1 MKKIYF
7 LIVFLSSLLLSKG
20 NVNALVAGDIAI
32 VGYNVDAP
40 IDEFSF
46 ILLTDIPSG
55 TVINFTDFG
64 WCSGAGFTGFQSY
77 LPCGVS
83 TGSASDGA
91 ITWTS
96 TSAMSCGTQI
106 RVQCQN
112 SLTASSG
119 TVTGLQTQGSITT
132 DYMTFTGSG
141 DQILAFQGNMASPT
155 FITALQFDGAAWSAT
170 LAQCTLTSNMSTL
183 PPGLDATTSVIMST
197 ADADNSAYNGTFT
210 SGSPTQLRTAIFN
223 NTNWNTSETVPFTLP
238 IPFTFSCAICVAPS
252 VTGNPPN
259 RTICVN
265 GSTTFPVTATG
276 TGLTYQWQ
284 VNTGSGFGNITNG
297 APYSNATTAT
307 LSVSSATA
315 GMTGYIYRCVVT
327 GTCGNATSN
336 NATLTIDN
344 PTTTA
349 GPQTP
354 VSCFG
359 GSNGTATVVAS
370 GGIPPYQY
378 SWSPS
383 GGTGST
389 GTGLSAGTV
398 YTVTVTDNLTC
409 QTTRNFTLTQPTA
422 VQAVAPSDITIC
434 SGASTGLVAIAVGG
448 TPGYTYQW
456 QPGSLNGSSQTVT
469 PATTTSYIVTATDA
483 NSCTGK
489 DTVVVTV
496 SPNMAQTNAS
506 GTSVAGTTTSNNT
519 QTSGGVQYFYN
530 STCGLITSMQQNVAL
545 GTITASTTVLASV
558 PVSLGRP
565 YVARF
570 YEMIPQTNGSGT
582 VTLYFKQSDFNQ
594 YNTYASTHGYPLL
607 PQNPTDIAGI
617 DTLRITKVSGGVL
630 GSGVSTLIT
639 PTSVSWDAT
648 SQYWRVTF
656 FTPSFS
662 YFYVHANNAGS
673 TPLPVTFSSF
683 TVTKEQQTAVLSWTT
698 ASERNNSGFIVERS
712 QDGKEFSSIARVET
726 KAIDGFSDMSLSYS
740 YTDKDPV
747 SGMNYYRLVQ
757 MDRDGNNTFST
768 IRSLDFSNRSSF
780 HCYPNP
786 TEGQLTV
793 EHNTDK
799 QELLNLRLTDVMG
812 RVVRQ
817 AEMRTAKGFNKTL
830 IQLSGLTSGMYN
842 LTISNN
848 TGVIYHSKIAKK

>member
-20 NVNALVAGDIAI
+20 SVNALVAGDIAI

-46 ILLTDIPSG
+46 ILLTDIPSS
-55 TVINFTDFG
+55 TVIHFTDFG

-77 LPCGVS
+77 NPCGAL
-83 TGSASDGA
+83 TGAASDGA

-96 TSAMSCGTQI
+96 TSALSCGTQI

-112 SLTASSG
+112 NLTASTG
-119 TVTGLQTQGSITT
+119 TVTGLQTQGSIPT

-141 DQILAFQGNMASPT
+141 DQILAFQGSMAAPT
-155 FITALQFDGAAWSAT
+155 FITALQFDGGAWSAT
-170 LAQCTLTSNMSTL
+170 LAQCTQTSNMSTL
-183 PPGLDATTSVIMST
+183 PPGLDATTSVVMST
-197 ADADNSAYNGTFT
+197 ADADNSAYNGSFI
-210 SGSPTQLRTAIFN
+210 SGSPTQLRAAIFN
-223 NTNWNTSETVPFTLP
+223 NTNWTSSETVPFTLP
-238 IPFTFSCAICVAPS
+238 IPFTFSCAACVAPS

-265 GSTTFPVTATG
+265 GATTFPITATG

-284 VNTGSGFGNITNG
+284 ENTGSGFANITNG

-307 LSVSSATA
+307 LTVSNITA
-315 GMTGYIYRCVVT
+315 AMTGYTYRCVVT
-327 GTCGNATSN
+327 GTCGTANSNA
-336 NATLTIDN
+336 ATLTVIN
-344 PTTTA
+344 ITT
-349 GPQTP
+349 GGSQTP

-359 GSNGTATVVAS
+359 GGNGTATVVPS
-370 GGIPPYQY
+370 GGIPSYSY

-389 GTGLSAGTV
+389 GTGLSAIT
-398 YTVTVTDNLTC
+398 YTVTITDGIGC
-409 QTTRNFTLTQPTA
+409 QATRNFTITQPTA

-434 SGASTGLVAIAVGG
+434 NGASTGLVAIAIGG
-448 TPGYTYQW
+448 TPGYSYVW
-456 QPGSLNGSSQTVT
+456 QPGNLSGASQTVSPT
-469 PATTTSYIVTATDA
+469 TTTSYIVTATDA
-483 NSCTGK
+483 NTCTGK

-496 SPNMAQTNAS
+496 SPNMAQTNTS
-506 GTSVAGTTTSNNT
+506 GVSVAGTTTST
-519 QTSGGVQYFYN
+519 SSSVSGGVQSFYN
-530 STCGLITSMQQNVAL
+530 GTCGLITSMQQNVAL

-558 PVSLGRP
+558 PVNLGRP

-570 YEMIPQTNGSGT
+570 YEMVPQTNGSGT

-607 PQNPTDIAGI
+607 PQNPTDVAGI
-617 DTLRITKVSGGVL
+617 DTLRITKVSGGPL

-639 PTSVSWDAT
+639 PTSVAWDAT
-648 SQYWRVTF
+648 FQYWKVTF

-662 YFYVHANNAGS
+662 YFYVHANNASS
-673 TPLPVTFSSF
+673 TPLPVIFSAF
-683 TVTKEQQTAVLSWTT
+683 TATKQQQTAALSWTT
-698 ASERNNSGFIVERS
+698 VSERNNSGFNVERS
-712 QDGKEFSSIARVET
+712 LDGKEFNAIARIET
-726 KAIDGFSDMSLSYS
+726 KADGGYSDKTLSYF
-740 YTDKDPV
+740 YTDKDPA

-757 MDRDGNNTFST
+757 EDRDGNSIFST
-768 IRSLDFSNRSSF
+768 IRALDFSNNSSF

-786 TEGQLTV
+786 TEGQLAI

-799 QELLNLRLTDVMG
+799 QELLTFRLTDVMG
-812 RVVRQ
+812 RIVHQ
-817 AEMRTAKGFNKTL
+817 TEMYTVKGFNKTL
-830 IQLSGLTSGMYN
+830 IQLSTLTSGIYN

-848 TGVIYHSKIAKK
+848 TGVIYHSKVAKK